1 MYADVGE
8 KEKERR
14 RTREREKIKR
24 HRERVSLS
32 KNECA
37 SKILAKRWSYMTLD
51 DL

>member
-1 MYADVGE
+1 MTGNYEEKLSQESMVK

-14 RTREREKIKR
+14 RMREIEM

-37 SKILAKRWSYMTLD
+37 SKILA
-51 DL
+51 